1 MEKTNTAQCL
11 AGEWLPSY
19 QCMEKTNTSQ
29 YRVGEWLPSDQQ
41 ILNDWLADLIDEVD
55 AEKKLDTEKKPFH
68 PVIKELQELI
78 ESDAEIYAL
87 VTMMFNQVPKK
98 YEHSVYGK
106 QVRDYKHFL
115 DLLNTI
121 MTKSP
126 TYNDTGCV
134 GFPINAILD
143 WAMGTEGGFA
153 AFLNDK
159 LNAQFK
165 KVLNHWGTF
174 LKSADSKYVLL
185 ADNDPI
191 KGTEHRKT
199 KQYYWLGDKAM
210 VAMMN
215 LMRPGNPLKPHEHDK
230 ARLEFIETYEC
241 DPEKPHYGFGCWDDF
256 FTREFRG
263 GKRPIAGEG
272 DDSIIINAC
281 ESAPYRIAQG
291 DNEVQLRTKFWIK
304 GQPYS
309 LDHMLDG
316 DERTEQFV
324 GGTVYQAFLSAKS
337 YHRWNSP
344 VSGRIVKTKI
354 IDGTYY
360 SETPTEGYDPA
371 APNDSQGYI
380 SEVATR
386 ALIFIEADNPKI
398 GLMCFMPIGMA
409 EVSSCDIQ
417 VYEGQKVTKGQPLG
431 TFHFG
436 GSTYCLFFRKG
447 VDIEFDLPKDNP
459 PGMDSYN
466 LFINSKLAI
475 VK

>member
-1 MEKTNTAQCL
+1 MKNSNIT
-11 AGEWLPSY
+11 
-19 QCMEKTNTSQ
+19 Q
-29 YRVGEWLPSDQQ
+29 YRVGEWLPSDQK
-41 ILNDWLADLIDEVD
+41 ILNNWLADLIDEVE
-55 AEKKLDTEKKPFH
+55 AHKKPFH
-68 PVIKELQELI
+68 PVIQELQDLI
-78 ESDAEIYAL
+78 EADPEIYAL
-87 VTMMFNQVPKK
+87 VTMMFDQVPLK
-98 YEHSVYGK
+98 YQHSVYGK
-106 QVRDYKHFL
+106 QVRNYHHFL
-115 DLLNTI
+115 ELLNAI
-121 MTKSP
+121 MTTSP

-143 WAMGTEGGFA
+143 WSMGTEGGFA

-165 KVLNHWGTF
+165 RVLNHWGTF
-174 LKSADSKYVLL
+174 LKSQDSNYVLL
-185 ADNDPI
+185 AENAPI
-191 KGTEHRKT
+191 KGPHHSRA
-199 KQYYWLGDKAM
+199 KQYYWLGDEAM

-215 LMRPGNPLKPHEHDK
+215 MMRQSNPPLKPDEHDK
-230 ARLEFIETYEC
+230 ARLEFIETFKC
-241 DPEKPHYGFGCWDDF
+241 APEKPHYGFACWDDF
-256 FTREFRG
+256 FTREFRE

-272 DDSIIINAC
+272 DDSIIVNAC

-291 DNEVQLRTKFWIK
+291 DKVRLRTKFWIK

-309 LDHMLDG
+309 LAHMLDN
-316 DERTEQFV
+316 DERSELFV
-324 GGTVYQAFLSAKS
+324 GGSVYQAFLSAKS
-337 YHRWNSP
+337 FHRWNSP
-344 VSGRIVKTKI
+344 VSGTIVKTKI

-360 SETPTEGYDPA
+360 SETPTEGYDSA

-417 VYEGQKVTKGQPLG
+417 VYEGQKVTKGQPIG

-436 GSTYCLFFRKG
+436 GSTHCLFFQKG
-447 VDIEFDLPKDNP
+447 VNIEFDLPKDNP
-459 PGMDSYN
+459 PGLSAYN
-466 LFINSKLAI
+466 LFVNSKLAV

>member
-1 MEKTNTAQCL
+1 MEDNKNVT
-11 AGEWLPSY
+11 
-19 QCMEKTNTSQ
+19 TS

-41 ILNDWLADLIDEVD
+41 VLNLLNNWLIDLVNEAAAV
-55 AEKKLDTEKKPFH
+55 KKPFH
-68 PVIKELQELI
+68 PVIQGFQKLI
-78 ESDAEIYAL
+78 ESDPEIYAL
-87 VTMMFNQVPKK
+87 VTMMFEQVPKK
-98 YEHSVYGK
+98 YEHSKYGK

-115 DLLNTI
+115 ELLNVI

-165 KVLNHWGTF
+165 KMLNHWRTF
-174 LKSADSKYVLL
+174 LKSKDSKYVLST
-185 ADNDPI
+185 DNNPI
-191 KGTEHRKT
+191 KGVVPSRTE
-199 KQYYWLGDKAM
+199 QYYWLSDTAIVG
-210 VAMMN
+210 MMN
-215 LMRPGNPLKPHEHDK
+215 MMRQGKPPLKPDEHEK
-230 ARLEFIETYEC
+230 ARKEFIETFEC
-241 DPEKPHYGFGCWDDF
+241 DPEKSHYGFTSWDDF
-256 FTREFRG
+256 FTRKFREG
-263 GKRPIAGEG
+263 FRPIAGEG
-272 DDSIIINAC
+272 DDSIIVNAC

-291 DNEVQLRTKFWIK
+291 DEVKLRNKFWIK

-309 LDHMLDG
+309 LYHMLDG
-316 DERTEQFV
+316 DESVEEFV
-324 GGTVYQAFLSAKS
+324 GGSVYQAFLSAKS

-344 VSGRIVKTKI
+344 VSGTITKTKI

-360 SETPTEGYDPA
+360 SETPSVGFDPA

-386 ALIFIEADNPKI
+386 ALIFIKADNPKI
-398 GLMCFMPIGMA
+398 GLMCIVFIGMA

-417 VYEGQKVTKGQPLG
+417 VYEGQNVKKGQPIG

-436 GSTYCLFFRKG
+436 GSTHCLLFRKG
-447 VDIEFDLPKDNP
+447 VKVKFELPEDNP
-459 PGMDSYN
+459 PGLNSYN
-466 LFINSKLAI
+466 LFVSSKLA
-475 VK
+475 VVE